1 VQVRPGQGEPCIPK
15 IVVVQDGV
23 DASLLKAAQ
32 TTAEILVTVYGGV
45 DATTW
50 GEVKAT
56 RFDCALGYG
65 IPLFGVDSDD
75 GEDTIDVAQRMATN
89 PDTNTWTSSHVSV
102 EHSVVES
109 GTDGT
114 PTLWSQY
121 AFGAE
126 ADPDSADSDAAMT
139 GYIEGEHRQFWFRR
153 SEVDAHTRS
162 VQQLDLP

>member
-1 VQVRPGQGEPCIPK
+1 LFDV
-15 IVVVQDGV
+15 
-23 DASLLKAAQ
+23 ASN
-32 TTAEILVTVYGGV
+32 G
-45 DATTW
+45 
-50 GEVKAT
+50 
-56 RFDCALGYG
+56 
-65 IPLFGVDSDD
+65 
-75 GEDTIDVAQRMATN
+75 GEDTIDVAQSMATT

-102 EHSVVES
+102 ERSVFEI
-109 GTDGT
+109 GADGT